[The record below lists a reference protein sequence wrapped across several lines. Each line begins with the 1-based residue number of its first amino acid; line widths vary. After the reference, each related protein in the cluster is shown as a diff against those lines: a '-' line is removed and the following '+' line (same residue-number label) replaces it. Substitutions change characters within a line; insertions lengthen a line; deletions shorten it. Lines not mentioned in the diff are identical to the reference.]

1 MQIKLQY
8 HFVEKFKI
16 YSHQKNI
23 SSNQFFSNSFSKPVT
38 FTKFLPKM
46 SERKFPQ
53 CEYSISRIFRQINA
67 NEVASL

>member
-23 SSNQFFSNSFSKPVT
+23 SSNQFFSNSFSKPHTVLAIN
-38 FTKFLPKM
+38 KK
-46 SERKFPQ
+46 
-53 CEYSISRIFRQINA
+53 FRQTKAKNGILSQILPCKNQTF
-67 NEVASL
+67 